1 MKVWDRI
8 YPMDQRVILSA
19 SATNRTSIPA
29 LPPSILHRF
38 LNVQN
43 STALQVDC
51 ALTYIGQK
59 LDLPTSFFQ
68 ALLQGHIMA
77 IPDTDA
83 LKGLLPFLTPPSSA
97 GPANADQQVMR
108 IQVLLLMGQDCLSK
122 EEAGELLDQR
132 VHVLASTQDL
142 RHYTSNVFK
151 IAGN

>member
-1 MKVWDRI
+1 
-8 YPMDQRVILSA
+8 
-19 SATNRTSIPA
+19 
-29 LPPSILHRF
+29 
-38 LNVQN
+38 
-43 STALQVDC
+43 
-51 ALTYIGQK
+51 
-59 LDLPTSFFQ
+59 
-68 ALLQGHIMA
+68 MA